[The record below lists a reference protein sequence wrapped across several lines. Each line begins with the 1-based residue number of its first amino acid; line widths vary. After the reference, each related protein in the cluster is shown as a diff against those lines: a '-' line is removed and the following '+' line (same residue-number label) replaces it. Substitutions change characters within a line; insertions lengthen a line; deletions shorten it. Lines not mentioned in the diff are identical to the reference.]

1 MARTMGEALIEQD
14 RKRGK
19 KRSETQVKREMVRGN
34 ISLASMLFFLE
45 TPPESPI
52 PWGSFQSG

>member
-19 KRSETQVKREMVRGN
+19 KRSETQVKREIVSGN
-34 ISLASMLFFLE
+34 ISLTSMLFFWE
-45 TPPESPI
+45 TPPESLT